1 MTTDAAHD
9 GARYTPDTEDR
20 KLPPVAQLCVLSMGM
35 VIVGGIYL
43 AAHLPRHVSIAPSLG
58 LLIGAGTLLVTNVFI
73 VSRLR
78 PFSWRSFFLV
88 GRWSGLAYLLIA
100 GMLEFIFVFDHT
112 RGATLVVITLSLLVF
127 AIDIPLLL
135 AFSVARYQKSSA
147 S

>member
-1 MTTDAAHD
+1 MTDAAPHVVGD
-9 GARYTPDTEDR
+9 ASDPQER
-20 KLPPVAQLCVLSMGM
+20 KLPPVAQLCVLSMAM

-43 AAHLPRHVSIAPSLG
+43 AAHLPHHVSIAPALG
-58 LLIGAGTLLVTNVFI
+58 LLIAAGALLLANVFI

-78 PFSWRSFFLV
+78 PFSWKSFFLV
-88 GRWSGLAYLLIA
+88 GRWTGLAYLVIG
-100 GMLEFIFVFDHT
+100 GMLEFIFIFDHT

-135 AFSVARYQKSSA
+135 SFSVARYQKPSA

>member
-1 MTTDAAHD
+1 MTADA
-9 GARYTPDTEDR
+9 TPHLVEHSTTPKK
-20 KLPPVAQLCVLSMGM
+20 KLPPVAQLCVLSMAM

-43 AAHLPRHVSIAPSLG
+43 AAYLPKHVSIAPSLG
-58 LLIGAGTLLVTNVFI
+58 LLIAAGALLVANVFI

-78 PFSWRSFFLV
+78 PFSWKSFFLV
-88 GRWSGLAYLLIA
+88 GRWTGLAYLVIG

-112 RGATLVVITLSLLVF
+112 RGATLVIITLSLLVF

-135 AFSVARYQKSSA
+135 AFSVARYQQPSA